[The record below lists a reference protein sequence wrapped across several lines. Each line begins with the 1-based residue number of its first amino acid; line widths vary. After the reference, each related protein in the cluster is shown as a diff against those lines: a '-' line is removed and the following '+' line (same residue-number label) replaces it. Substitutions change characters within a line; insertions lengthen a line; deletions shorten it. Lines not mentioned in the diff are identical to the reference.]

1 MTTFPNSSK
10 FIKTTLQH
18 STCTCH
24 IFSSFHNVW
33 KLENVVKQNGL
44 SCLRYN
50 HIQSLHGLYSCR
62 TWKLCPWLQLYMYM
76 YTIIIILG
84 DWNWALKPTPLKL
97 DKYFFPCP
105 PIFLFYEVFILLFC
119 PWISFLLIPVISN
132 LWNTQPVIFRHFTQ
146 FTLARNTTKS

>member
-44 SCLRYN
+44 WIHVWDIIISKVCTDCTAVGHGSCALDC
-50 HIQSLHGLYSCR
+50 SCIC
-62 TWKLCPWLQLYMYM
+62 TCTLPGG
-76 YTIIIILG
+76 IIIILG

-105 PIFLFYEVFILLFC
+105 PIFLFYSKYSSYFSVLGFLF
-119 PWISFLLIPVISN
+119 FLFL
-132 LWNTQPVIFRHFTQ
+132 
-146 FTLARNTTKS
+146 